1 MELEIFHVTDP
12 YYSVPLRAYNNVCL
26 SCLMTTHKTIVG
38 QSGRQCGGS
47 EHMFDN
53 CPISFTT
60 NCHRSL
66 CHATMS
72 VVVTLLVSTHVNVLV
87 AIILQHS
94 TLYTYVDVPKE
105 VEV

>member
-26 SCLMTTHKTIVG
+26 SCLMTMRKTIVG
-38 QSGRQCGGS
+38 QSGRQGGGS
-47 EHMFDN
+47 EYMFDN

-72 VVVTLLVSTHVNVLV
+72 AIVTLLVSTHVNVLV
-87 AIILQHS
+87 AIISATFHIV
-94 TLYTYVDVPKE
+94 YVDVPKE

>member
-12 YYSVPLRAYNNVCL
+12 YFSVPLRAYNNVCL
-26 SCLMTTHKTIVG
+26 SCLMTMRKTIVG
-38 QSGRQCGGS
+38 QSGRQGGGS

-72 VVVTLLVSTHVNVLV
+72 AVVTLLVSTHVNVLV

-94 TLYTYVDVPKE
+94 ILYT
-105 VEV
+105 